1 MGRRF
6 SMVAC
11 YHSAMLI
18 LPAIDLLDGRPVRLR
33 QGDFDR
39 VTRFGDD
46 AVVLARRWVDA
57 GATWL
62 HVVDLDGARS
72 GQWRNLALI
81 AEIASAVRV
90 PVQAGGGAREMGD
103 VEAALALGVARV
115 VVGTA
120 AIESPSMFKSWA
132 ARFGQRIAVS
142 LDVRGETLAVRGWTA
157 QSGGGLLAVAQA
169 LRAAGAVRFIH
180 TNVQHDGTLDGV
192 DLTGL
197 QALAPLCLPVIVAGG
212 IAGIADLEA
221 LRDAGAEGAIIGRAL
236 LDGSLDLW
244 DALRVA
250 GDPRGSRSAV

>member
-1 MGRRF
+1 
-6 SMVAC
+6 
-11 YHSAMLI
+11 MLI

-39 VTRFGDD
+39 VTHFGDD
-46 AVVLARRWVDA
+46 AVALARRWVDA

-72 GQWRNLALI
+72 GQWRNLPLI

-103 VEAALALGVARV
+103 VEAALAAGVARV

-120 AIESPSMFKSWA
+120 AIESPSTFQPWA
-132 ARFGQRIAVS
+132 ARFGDRLAVS

-157 QSGGGLLAVAQA
+157 QSGGDLMKVAQA
-169 LRAAGAVRFIH
+169 LRAAGAARFIH
-180 TNVQHDGTLDGV
+180 TNVQHDGTMGGV
-192 DLTGL
+192 DLSGL
-197 QALAPLCLPVIVAGG
+197 RTLTPLGLPLIVAGG
-212 IAGIADLEA
+212 IAGIADLQA

-236 LDGSLDLW
+236 LDGSLDLA

-250 GDPRGSRSAV
+250 AGPLGSRSPV

>member
-1 MGRRF
+1 M
-6 SMVAC
+6 M
-11 YHSAMLI
+11 MI

-33 QGDFDR
+33 QGDFEQ

-57 GATWL
+57 GAQWL

-81 AEIASAVRV
+81 AEIASAVAV

-103 VEAALALGVARV
+103 VEAALAAGVARV

-120 AIESPSMFKSWA
+120 AIESPSTFQPWA
-132 ARFGQRIAVS
+132 TRFGRRLAVS
-142 LDVRGETLAVRGWTA
+142 LDVRDETLAVRGWTA
-157 QSGGGLLAVAQA
+157 QSGGGLLAMAQT
-169 LRAAGAVRFIH
+169 LRAAGAARFIH
-180 TNVQHDGTLDGV
+180 TNVHHDGTLHGV

-197 QALAPLCLPVIVAGG
+197 QTLMPLGLPVMVAGG
-212 IAGIADLEA
+212 IAGTADLQA

-236 LDGSLDLW
+236 LDGSLDLA

-250 GDPRGSRSAV
+250 ADPRHRGFPSPACGGG